1 MMQLTLFTI
10 EPKEK
15 EPMTQRDAFVH
26 FFKRMDLEMIDLILE
41 RETYME
47 ISKSK
52 FIGRLEQAFD
62 KFKGFSDLHLKE
74 NHGTCLG
81 RGCDHFLDRA
91 IEFVGNRSG
100 YRLSLVLVVK
110 DGKIEDISECAK
122 FRAKNINTS
131 ERKMIVLSLMKD

>member
-1 MMQLTLFTI
+1 MQLTLFTI

-15 EPMTQRDAFVH
+15 EPMTQREAFIY

-47 ISKSK
+47 IPKSS
-52 FIGRLEQAFD
+52 FIRRLERAFD
-62 KFKGFSDLHLKE
+62 QFKGYSDWRL
-74 NHGTCLG
+74 NVSHGTCLG
-81 RGCDHFLDRA
+81 KGCDHFLDRA

-122 FRAKNINTS
+122 FRANTINTS
-131 ERKMIVLSLMKD
+131 ERKMIVVSLMND

>member
-1 MMQLTLFTI
+1 MQLTLFTI

-47 ISKSK
+47 IPKSS
-52 FIGRLEQAFD
+52 FIRRLERGFD
-62 KFKGFSDLHLKE
+62 LFKGYSDLYLKE
-74 NHGTCLG
+74 NRGTCFG
-81 RGCDHFLDRA
+81 KGCDHYLDRA

-100 YRLSLVLVVK
+100 YRMALVLVVK

-122 FRAKNINTS
+122 FVGKAFQAEIDKT
-131 ERKMIVLSLMKD
+131 IVLSFMQD

>member
-41 RETYME
+41 KETYME
-47 ISKSK
+47 IPKTK
-52 FIGRLEQAFD
+52 FIGRLERAFEM
-62 KFKGFSDLHLKE
+62 FKAFSDWQLKE

-81 RGCDHFLDRA
+81 KGCDHFLDRA

-122 FRAKNINTS
+122 FRGKVITV
-131 ERKMIVLSLMKD
+131 EGRKMIVLSLMKD

>member
-1 MMQLTLFTI
+1 MQLSLFTI

-41 RETYME
+41 RETYMD
-47 ISKSK
+47 IPKAK
-52 FIGRLEQAFD
+52 FIGRLERAFAML
-62 KFKGFSDLHLKE
+62 KAFSDWQLKE

-81 RGCDHFLDRA
+81 KECEHFLDRA

-100 YRLSLVLVVK
+100 YRISLVLVVK
-110 DGKIEDISECAK
+110 DGKIEDIAECAR
-122 FRAKNINTS
+122 FRGKNFS
-131 ERKMIVLSLMKD
+131 YADRKMIVLSYIKD

>member
-47 ISKSK
+47 IPKAK
-52 FIGRLEQAFD
+52 FIGRLEQAFGM
-62 KFKGFSDLHLKE
+62 FKGLSDLHLIE

-81 RGCDHFLDRA
+81 KGCDHFLDRA

-110 DGKIEDISECAK
+110 DGKIDDISECAK
-122 FRAKNINTS
+122 FRGKVIPP
-131 ERKMIVLSLMKD
+131 EGRKMIVLSYMKD